1 MKTHFAP
8 AERATAE
15 QLHSDSSHFSNFKYV
30 SEIINALPY
39 IAAILNKQRQVVFAN
54 KALLQLLGINDLN
67 ECLGQRPGELL
78 NCIHAHENEG
88 GCGTTENCRFCGAVN
103 AIIDCIESGEQI
115 TNECRITTLIENK
128 EMAYD
133 LSVTAS
139 PFRYRKNDF
148 VVLSFNDIG
157 NEKRRQM
164 LERVFFHDIINTAGG
179 LRGFIE
185 FLRITDDP
193 EERQQY
199 LAIADELSNTLID
212 EINSQRELLSAES
225 GNLRIHV
232 KQIIPAGLL
241 HEVVNQL
248 AHHHVAVEKTIE
260 IDPQA
265 SAKKMHTDPVL
276 LKRVLV
282 NLLKNA
288 LEASAKGETIR
299 LGCHDLDEEK
309 IFWVHNS
316 SFMPNDVQ
324 MQIFQRS
331 FSTKGTGR
339 GIGTYS
345 MKLFTE
351 QYLQGKITFVSDK
364 DKGTIFRVY
373 LPENIE

>member
-15 QLHSDSSHFSNFKYV
+15 QLHTDSTHFSNFKYV

-39 IAAILNKQRQVVFAN
+39 IAAILNKERQVVFAN
-54 KALLQLLGINDLN
+54 KALLQLLGINDLD

-78 NCIHAHENEG
+78 NCIHARETEG
-88 GCGTTENCRFCGAVN
+88 GCGTTESCRYCGAVN
-103 AIIDCIESGEQI
+103 AIQDCLETGERI
-115 TNECRITTLIENK
+115 TNECRITAMVDQK
-128 EMAYD
+128 EIAYD

-248 AHHHVAVEKTIE
+248 AHHHVAADKTIE

-288 LEASAKGETIR
+288 LEASPKGETIR

-309 IFWVHNS
+309 IFWVHNN
-316 SFMPNDVQ
+316 SFMSKEVQ

-345 MKLFTE
+345 IKLFTE
-351 QYLQGKITFVSDK
+351 QYLQGKITFVSDM